1 MSESIIDLR
10 YLSESQPSLCI
21 PRVFNN
27 VTEPRIRQVF
37 DEIGLG
43 KISGIDIKER
53 KNEKGEAF
61 KRVFIHFEK
70 WYWNEDAQAARRKLI
85 SGKEI
90 KIVYDNPWFWKVSA
104 SKWGLNGESKQR
116 SDAPRPHIKA
126 HIEFEDDSRGR
137 TTDEFGRNLR
147 PKKETERSD
156 DSRRRPDNRR
166 SPEKRTVDSREHK
179 KPDRRDVRTNTSV
192 PIAPSL
198 QHQIAPSLQRKVERP
213 ASPVPLQDLAPI
225 SPCNTPSRSP
235 SNTPP
240 RMRPTKEEETAEEA
254 EFNIDYG
261 NVQLP
266 PPKRRRNLP
275 LKKAVVL
282 VEEADGSQREV
293 LKDVVDRYANMSIED
308 KKSCEELYGDL

>member
-27 VTEPRIRQVF
+27 VTEPRIRRVF

-147 PKKETERSD
+147 PKKETEERQRSD

-166 SPEKRTVDSREHK
+166 SDEKRTVDSREHK
-179 KPDRRDVRTNTSV
+179 KPDSRDVRTNTSV

-198 QHQIAPSLQRKVERP
+198 QRQIAPSLQRKAETP
-213 ASPVPLQDLAPI
+213 ASPLPLKDL
-225 SPCNTPSRSP
+225 SPRSP

-240 RMRPTKEEETAEEA
+240 RMRPTEEEETGEEA
-254 EFNIDYG
+254 DFNINYG

-266 PPKRRRNLP
+266 LPKRRRNLP
-275 LKKAVVL
+275 LKKEVVL
-282 VEEADGSQREV
+282 VEEADRSQREV
-293 LKDVVDRYANMSIED
+293 MKDVVDRYANMSIED
-308 KKSCEELYGDL
+308 KKSCDELYGDL